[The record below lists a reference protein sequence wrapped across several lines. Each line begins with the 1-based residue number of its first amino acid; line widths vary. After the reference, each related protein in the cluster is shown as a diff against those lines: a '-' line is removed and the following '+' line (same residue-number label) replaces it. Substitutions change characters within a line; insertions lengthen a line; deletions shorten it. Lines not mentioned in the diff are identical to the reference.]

1 MLVMHKR
8 SLLIGVGI
16 GIIIGALLL
25 QLYNLGSDSQKQLN
39 QISDEINSTTSG
51 TVTPQ
56 PNTTSSNGVEDEA
69 SGDLIEP
76 SPSSNSELENGRE
89 TDQEAQTPSS
99 SAAPAVDAQV
109 VPDDTDES
117 LESPVV
123 ADEPSKQY
131 ILRVHPGASVNKTAK
146 LLVSYNIIENAASFA
161 AYLKD
166 RDTGIRAGFFLVEE
180 GSTDEQIRKLLSGIP
195 LSEKESNNLINVENL
210 TLIE

>member
-1 MLVMHKR
+1 MHKR

-39 QISDEINSTTSG
+39 QISDEINNTTSG

-56 PNTTSSNGVEDEA
+56 PNTASSNGVEDGA

-76 SPSSNSELENGRE
+76 SPSSNSELENGQDTE
-89 TDQEAQTPSS
+89 QEAHTPSS
-99 SAAPAVDAQV
+99 SAAPAVEEQV
-109 VPDDTDES
+109 GPVDPDES
-117 LESPVV
+117 LEPPVV
-123 ADEPSKQY
+123 ADEPAKQY

-161 AYLKD
+161 AHLKD
-166 RDTGIRAGFFLVEE
+166 RETGIRAGFFLVEE

-195 LSEKESNNLINVENL
+195 LSEKESKNLINVENL